1 MSGKLLRSAAVFS
14 SMTFLSRLSGLVRDQ
29 VYANVFGAGGMM
41 DAFFVAFRIPNFMRR
56 LSAEGS
62 FSMAFVPV
70 LAEYKEKHGQDAV
83 RELVDRVAGTLLAAL
98 LVVTAVVLLA
108 APWLTRVIAPG
119 FEVGSDKHALF
130 IEMLRIT
137 FPYALFISLASLVG
151 SILNSYQRFAIPAL
165 SPRPLRPARSLSV
178 SPLRSSVLL
187 PLVPAVLVALRLR
200 L

>member
-70 LAEYKEKHGQDAV
+70 LAEYKATRSADEVKA
-83 RELVDRVAGTLLAAL
+83 LVDRVAGTLTAAL
-98 LVVTAVVLLA
+98 LVLTAIVILLA
-108 APWLTRVIAPG
+108 PQLARVIAPN
-119 FEVGSDKHALF
+119 FDPAQMA
-130 IEMLRIT
+130 MLTDLLRVT

-151 SILNSYQRFAIPAL
+151 AILNSYQRFAIPAL
-165 SPRPLRPARSLSV
+165 SP
-178 SPLRSSVLL
+178 VLL
-187 PLVPAVLVALRLR
+187 NLAMITAALAAGSGSTVR
-200 L
+200 